1 MSNLNFTKMHG
12 LGNDFVVI
20 DARKSGIVLE
30 VKQINFIAD
39 RRLGI
44 GCDQVLIIEPAILD
58 GADVFMRVFNA
69 DGGEV
74 DACGNGTRCVAALV
88 MAELGTKKIAV
99 QTNAGILKGMARE
112 DGSVAVDMGP
122 ANLDWQDIPLAHEV
136 DTLALDLSVGILS
149 TPVAVNVGNPHVVFF
164 IDDVASVSLED
175 LGPKIETHAMFPERT
190 NVEIAKIL
198 PNGSIRLRVWERGVG
213 ITRACGTGA
222 CATLVAASR
231 RDLTSR
237 SAVVVLDG
245 GELEIEWRDDNH
257 IIMAGAVATIFTG
270 IINLSLPE

>member
-69 DGGEV
+69 DGGEI

-99 QTNAGILKGMARE
+99 QTNAGILMGMARE

-164 IDDVASVSLED
+164 IDDVASVLLED